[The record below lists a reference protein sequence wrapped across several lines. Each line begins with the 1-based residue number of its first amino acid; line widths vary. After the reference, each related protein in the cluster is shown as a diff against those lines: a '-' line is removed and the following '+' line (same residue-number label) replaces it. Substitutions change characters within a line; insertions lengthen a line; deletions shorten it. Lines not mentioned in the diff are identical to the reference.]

1 MSDMLFIYRWGVEDV
16 SNEGQVTGLKGS
28 RGEKRLIPADWP
40 LEPLCCRERR
50 KGQEEWRETRYSEKK
65 TQMEGGGTS
74 SRVNQNQNR
83 EQTYG
88 LSRMTWQRRMD
99 SKVKREGRDVNAASA
114 MVDGVWAQRRL
125 ETAAAFFHDA
135 AVFQLH
141 SHGEQ
146 RALCPAWLLCSSL
159 ITALKKDPAS
169 FHNCNHAVLAVQ
181 VVLLKHKA
189 EHKHMSL
196 GLKDQLPLSLSLSYY
211 SQTTYAEHLY
221 ALLKAGLIWAN
232 SFTTWVQMLQ
242 QKS

>member
-88 LSRMTWQRRMD
+88 LSRMTRQRRMD

-125 ETAAAFFHDA
+125 ETAAAFFSWCSCFSAPFTRRAAGSLPCVA
-135 AVFQLH
+135 AV
-141 SHGEQ
+141 
-146 RALCPAWLLCSSL
+146 
-159 ITALKKDPAS
+159 
-169 FHNCNHAVLAVQ
+169 
-181 VVLLKHKA
+181 
-189 EHKHMSL
+189 
-196 GLKDQLPLSLSLSYY
+196 QLPDNCFKKGP
-211 SQTTYAEHLY
+211 A
-221 ALLKAGLIWAN
+221 I
-232 SFTTWVQMLQ
+232 MLCLQ
-242 QKS
+242 CR